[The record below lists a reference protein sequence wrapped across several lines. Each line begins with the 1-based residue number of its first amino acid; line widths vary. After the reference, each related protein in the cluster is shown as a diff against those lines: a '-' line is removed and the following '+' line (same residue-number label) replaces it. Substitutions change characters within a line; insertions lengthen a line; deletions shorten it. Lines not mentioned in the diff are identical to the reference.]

1 MRYEVCPGPEHFLA
15 DERVSIPSGFM
26 AFLPQEYRGEF
37 SRDWIMGLS
46 PFFDQ
51 TCSQCF
57 MVSQGQWI
65 GLGRAEFDEQSLKC
79 EARYRLV

>member
-1 MRYEVCPGPEHFLA
+1 MA
-15 DERVSIPSGFM
+15 DEPTPMPSGFM
-26 AFLPQEYRGEF
+26 AFLPQEYQGEF

-57 MVSQGQWI
+57 TVRQGQWI
-65 GLGRAEFDEQSLKC
+65 GLGREEFNEQSLKC
-79 EARYRLV
+79 EVRYRLV

>member
-1 MRYEVCPGPEHFLA
+1 MT
-15 DERVSIPSGFM
+15 DEPVSMPSGFM

-57 MVSQGQWI
+57 TVRQGQWI

>member
-1 MRYEVCPGPEHFLA
+1 M
-15 DERVSIPSGFM
+15 PSGFM

-57 MVSQGQWI
+57 TVRQGQWI

-79 EARYRLV
+79 EVRYRLV